1 MNSATHRSGHVLD
14 LILSRPDEKLTTSC
28 TVQYDEI
35 SDHFPVICNLDL
47 KKPHKQPTYK
57 NVRRYRN
64 MENELFQNDLIK
76 SLENNIDSEDPNE
89 HVRGLWAALKSSIDT
104 HAPVV
109 TVKDKKRPL
118 KQWYNEEINCAR
130 GGQRQLERRWRKSGL
145 TIDKELLQM
154 QRKKIVVGLSDV
166 ALDWFSSYIKDRLQS
181 VIIGNDISS
190 PIELMTGIPQGSVLG
205 PLLFLIYMVP
215 IQQIFKKHGIEYHSY
230 ADNTQLF
237 VKFPISNPAGL
248 SAKLC
253 QLECFISDFKKWLSC
268 NKLRLNDSK
277 TEFMVL
283 YPKRLCHKI
292 DISNCILSVGFAKI
306 KPANI
311 VRNLGSIFD
320 KHMNMEN
327 NISSKLPSAYYQLHR
342 ISKIRN
348 YLDQH
353 SCKMLVNS
361 LVTSR
366 IDFNN
371 SLLAGPSTLNKRL
384 QVVQNHAARLI
395 TRTRMRDHV
404 TPILKA
410 LHWLPITQR
419 VKYKIL
425 VLTHKCIYEKSAPEY
440 LQK

>member
-1 MNSATHRSGHVLD
+1 MKIKDYIQTAFGCSEGVLLVLLDMSAAYDTLD
-14 LILSRPDEKLTTSC
+14 HTILLSR
-28 TVQYDEI
+28 
-35 SDHFPVICNLDL
+35 L
-47 KKPHKQPTYK
+47 KT
-57 NVRRYRN
+57 
-64 MENELFQNDLIK
+64 M
-76 SLENNIDSEDPNE
+76 
-89 HVRGLWAALKSSIDT
+89 
-104 HAPVV
+104 
-109 TVKDKKRPL
+109 
-118 KQWYNEEINCAR
+118 
-130 GGQRQLERRWRKSGL
+130 
-145 TIDKELLQM
+145 
-154 QRKKIVVGLSDV
+154 VGLSGV

-181 VIIGNDISS
+181 VIIDNDISS

-205 PLLFLIYMVP
+205 PLLFLIYMLPV
-215 IQQIFKKHGIEYHSY
+215 QQIFKKHGIEYHSY
-230 ADNTQLF
+230 ADDTQLF

-253 QLECFISDFKKWLSC
+253 QLECCIFDFKKWLSC
-268 NKLRLNDSK
+268 NKLKLNDSK

-292 DISNCILSVGFAKI
+292 DISNCLLYVGSAKI

-327 NISSKLPSAYYQLHR
+327 NISSKIQSAYYQLHR

-361 LVTSR
+361 LGTSR

-371 SLLAGPSTLNKRL
+371 SLLAGLPSSTLIKRL
-384 QVVQNHAARLI
+384 QVAQNHAARLI

-425 VLTHKCIYEKSAPEY
+425 D
-440 LQK
+440 

>member
-283 YPKRLCHKI
+283 YPKRL
-292 DISNCILSVGFAKI
+292 
-306 KPANI
+306 
-311 VRNLGSIFD
+311 
-320 KHMNMEN
+320 
-327 NISSKLPSAYYQLHR
+327 SAYYQLHR